1 MTNKVT
7 NYDSNSKIIN
17 PKDIVIKIP
26 LIYELIKKYSKQ
38 E

>member
-7 NYDSNSKIIN
+7 NYDSYGKIIN
-17 PKDIVIKIP
+17 PKDIVIKIQ